1 MMMMIKFGVFIL
13 LVIILNVREGFASNN
28 NENNIPTVV
37 FGEAAR
43 PDGGQ
48 NVFVV
53 EQPKN
58 APNPLGDP
66 IVGPNT
72 PPEVFNEDSDNDNT
86 KNYPSPSNNQ
96 WQEAPS
102 VPEPIQNSSPQEE
115 GLFLGKDFQNT
126 LMEANDRIYDVQS
139 YPIEDI
145 NVMSNPSEP
154 QTIYS
159 PNVNKD

>member
-1 MMMMIKFGVFIL
+1 MIKSIVFTLLIL
-13 LVIILNVREGFASNN
+13 TLNANANDVYKDSD
-28 NENNIPTVV
+28 PTVV
-37 FGEAAR
+37 IGEAAR

-48 NVFVV
+48 NVFIV
-53 EQPKN
+53 EQPN
-58 APNPLGDP
+58 DAPNPLGDP
-66 IVGPNT
+66 IVGPNR
-72 PPEVFNEDSDNDNT
+72 PVEVFDDGSSVINSKELEQ
-86 KNYPSPSNNQ
+86 NNQ

-102 VPEPIQNSSPQEE
+102 IPGPMQNASPQEE
-115 GLFLGKDFQNT
+115 GISLGKDFQNT

-159 PNVNKD
+159 PNVNGD

>member
-1 MMMMIKFGVFIL
+1 MVIKFGVFVLFIL
-13 LVIILNVREGFASNN
+13 TLSANAAAADTSISNDN
-28 NENNIPTVV
+28 STPTVV
-37 FGEAAR
+37 LGEAAR

-48 NVFVV
+48 NIFIV

-58 APNPLGDP
+58 LPNPLGDP

-72 PPEVFNEDSDNDNT
+72 PPKVFNEDSSNGNT
-86 KNYPSPSNNQ
+86 KNYRSPSNNQ

-102 VPEPIQNSSPQEE
+102 VPDPIQNLSPQEE
-115 GLFLGKDFQNT
+115 GISLGKDFQNT

-159 PNVNKD
+159 PNVNGN